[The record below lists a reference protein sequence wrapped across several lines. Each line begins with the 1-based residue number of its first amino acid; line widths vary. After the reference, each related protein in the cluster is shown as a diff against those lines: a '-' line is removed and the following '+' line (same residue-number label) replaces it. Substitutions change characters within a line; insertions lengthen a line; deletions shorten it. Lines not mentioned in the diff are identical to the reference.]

1 MGNKCKRILAIH
13 DFSGF
18 GHTSLMVCIP
28 IMYRMGIRVCALP
41 SAYLSANTDYP
52 EPIWIDMSSYLD
64 KINAHWQEIG
74 LSFDAISSGFLAS
87 PAQVVQIGKVIESW
101 REKVKLVLIDPVMG
115 DYGKLYSCYDDNM
128 IVAMRELISLA
139 DVITPNYSEAAWL
152 AKGVIRKIGEEN
164 ELLDWCRKISEYGPQ
179 HIVVTSVPG
188 SVSDSLKVMY
198 YQAKLDKLSTYPFVK
213 KDGIYPGAGDCF
225 SALLLSGLVNDY
237 DFDASIK
244 ATIKI
249 ISRAM
254 EEPIIEGTDWREG
267 LPLEKIIQWD
277 LRSIFSETDA

>member
-1 MGNKCKRILAIH
+1 MENKSKRILAIH

-52 EPIWIDMSSYLD
+52 EPIWIDMSSYLE
-64 KINAHWQEIG
+64 KINEHWHKIG

-87 PAQVVQIGKVIESW
+87 PTQVEQIGSVIESW
-101 REKVKLVLIDPVMG
+101 KEKVKVVLIDPVMG
-115 DYGKLYSCYDDNM
+115 DYGKLYSCYDDKM
-128 IVAMRELISLA
+128 IGAMRELISLA

-152 AKGVIRKIGEEN
+152 ARGKIRNIGEEN
-164 ELLDWCRKISEYGPQ
+164 ELLDWCRKISEYGPE
-179 HIVVTSVPG
+179 HIVITSVPG
-188 SVSDSLKVMY
+188 SASDSLQVMY
-198 YQAKLDKLSTYPFVK
+198 YETKLDKLTTYPFVK

-225 SALLLSGLVNDY
+225 SALMLAGLVNDY
-237 DFDASIK
+237 SFDSSIK

-249 ISRAM
+249 ITRAM
-254 EEPIIEGTDWREG
+254 EEPVIEGTNWREG

>member
-1 MGNKCKRILAIH
+1 MENKSKRILAIH

-18 GHTSLMVCIP
+18 GHPSLMVCIP

-52 EPIWIDMSSYLD
+52 EPIWIDMSSYLE
-64 KINAHWQEIG
+64 KINEHWHKIG

-87 PAQVVQIGKVIESW
+87 PTQVEQIGSVIESW
-101 REKVKLVLIDPVMG
+101 KEKVKVVLIDPVMG
-115 DYGKLYSCYDDNM
+115 DYGKLYSCYDDKM
-128 IVAMRELISLA
+128 IGAMRELISLA

-152 AKGVIRKIGEEN
+152 ARGKIRNIGEEN
-164 ELLDWCRKISEYGPQ
+164 ELLDWCRKISEYGPE
-179 HIVVTSVPG
+179 HIVITSVPG
-188 SVSDSLKVMY
+188 SASDSLQVMY
-198 YQAKLDKLSTYPFVK
+198 YETKLDKLTTYPFVK

-225 SALLLSGLVNDY
+225 SALMLAGLVNDY
-237 DFDASIK
+237 SFDSSIK

-249 ISRAM
+249 ITRAM
-254 EEPIIEGTDWREG
+254 EEPVMEGTNWREG

>member
-1 MGNKCKRILAIH
+1 
-13 DFSGF
+13 
-18 GHTSLMVCIP
+18 MVCIP

-52 EPIWIDMSSYLD
+52 EPIWIDMSSYLE
-64 KINAHWQEIG
+64 KINEHWHKIG

-87 PAQVVQIGKVIESW
+87 PTQVEQIGSVIESW
-101 REKVKLVLIDPVMG
+101 KEKVKVVLIDPVMG
-115 DYGKLYSCYDDNM
+115 DYGKLYSCYDDKM
-128 IVAMRELISLA
+128 IGAMRELISLA

-152 AKGVIRKIGEEN
+152 ARGKIRNIGEEN
-164 ELLDWCRKISEYGPQ
+164 ELLDWCRKISEYGPE
-179 HIVVTSVPG
+179 HIVITSVPG
-188 SVSDSLKVMY
+188 SASDSLQVMY
-198 YQAKLDKLSTYPFVK
+198 YETKLDKLTTYPFVK

-225 SALLLSGLVNDY
+225 SALMLAGLVNDY
-237 DFDASIK
+237 SFDSSIK

-249 ISRAM
+249 ITRAM
-254 EEPIIEGTDWREG
+254 EEPVMEGTNWREG

>member
-1 MGNKCKRILAIH
+1 MENKSKRILAIH

-52 EPIWIDMSSYLD
+52 EPMWIDMSSYLE
-64 KINAHWQEIG
+64 KINEHWHKIG

-87 PAQVVQIGKVIESW
+87 PTQVEQIGSVIESW
-101 REKVKLVLIDPVMG
+101 KEKVKVVLIDPVMG
-115 DYGKLYSCYDDNM
+115 DYGKLYSCYDNKM
-128 IVAMRELISLA
+128 IGAMRELISLA

-152 AKGVIRKIGEEN
+152 ARGKIRNIGEEN
-164 ELLDWCRKISEYGPQ
+164 ELLDWCRKISEYGPE
-179 HIVVTSVPG
+179 HIVITSVPG
-188 SVSDSLKVMY
+188 SASDSLQVMY
-198 YQAKLDKLSTYPFVK
+198 YETKLDKLTTYPFVK

-225 SALLLSGLVNDY
+225 SALMLAGLVNDY
-237 DFDASIK
+237 SFDSSIK

-249 ISRAM
+249 ITRAM
-254 EEPIIEGTDWREG
+254 EEPVMEGTNWREG

-277 LRSIFSETDA
+277 LRSIFSSNDA

>member
-1 MGNKCKRILAIH
+1 MENKSKRILAIH

-52 EPIWIDMSSYLD
+52 EPIWIDMSSYLE
-64 KINAHWQEIG
+64 KINEHWHKIG

-87 PAQVVQIGKVIESW
+87 PTQVEQIGSVIESW
-101 REKVKLVLIDPVMG
+101 KEKVKVVLIDPVMG
-115 DYGKLYSCYDDNM
+115 DYGKLYSCYDDKM
-128 IVAMRELISLA
+128 IGAMRELISLA
-139 DVITPNYSEAAWL
+139 EVITPNYSEAAWL
-152 AKGVIRKIGEEN
+152 ARGKIRNIGEEN
-164 ELLDWCRKISEYGPQ
+164 ELLDWCRKISEYGPE
-179 HIVVTSVPG
+179 HIVITSVPG
-188 SVSDSLKVMY
+188 SASDSLQVMY
-198 YQAKLDKLSTYPFVK
+198 YETKLDKLTTYPFVK

-225 SALLLSGLVNDY
+225 SALMLAGLVNDY
-237 DFDASIK
+237 SFDSSIK

-249 ISRAM
+249 ITRAM
-254 EEPIIEGTDWREG
+254 EEPVMEGTNWREG

-277 LRSIFSETDA
+277 LRSIFSSNDA

>member
-1 MGNKCKRILAIH
+1 MENKSKRILAIH

-52 EPIWIDMSSYLD
+52 EPIWIDMSSYLE
-64 KINAHWQEIG
+64 KINEHWHKIG

-87 PAQVVQIGKVIESW
+87 PTQVEQIGSVIESW
-101 REKVKLVLIDPVMG
+101 KEKVKVVLIDPVMG
-115 DYGKLYSCYDDNM
+115 DYGKLYSCYDDKM
-128 IVAMRELISLA
+128 IGAMRELISLA

-152 AKGVIRKIGEEN
+152 ARGKIRNIGEEN
-164 ELLDWCRKISEYGPQ
+164 ELLDWCRKISEYGPE
-179 HIVVTSVPG
+179 HIVITSVPG
-188 SVSDSLKVMY
+188 SASDSLQVMY
-198 YQAKLDKLSTYPFVK
+198 YETKLDKLTTYPFVK

-225 SALLLSGLVNDY
+225 SALMLAGLVNDY
-237 DFDASIK
+237 SFDSSIK

-249 ISRAM
+249 ITRAM
-254 EEPIIEGTDWREG
+254 EEPVMEGTNWREG

-277 LRSIFSETDA
+277 LRSIFSSNDA

>member
-1 MGNKCKRILAIH
+1 MENKSKRILAIH

-52 EPIWIDMSSYLD
+52 EPIWIDMSSYLE
-64 KINAHWQEIG
+64 KINEHWHKIG

-87 PAQVVQIGKVIESW
+87 PTQVEQIGSVIESW
-101 REKVKLVLIDPVMG
+101 KEKVKVVLIDPVMG
-115 DYGKLYSCYDDNM
+115 DYGKLYSCYDNKM
-128 IVAMRELISLA
+128 IGAMRELISLA

-152 AKGVIRKIGEEN
+152 ARGKIRNIGEEN
-164 ELLDWCRKISEYGPQ
+164 ELLDWCRKISEYGPE
-179 HIVVTSVPG
+179 HIVITSVPG
-188 SVSDSLKVMY
+188 SASDSLQVMY
-198 YQAKLDKLSTYPFVK
+198 YETKLDKLTTYPFVK

-225 SALLLSGLVNDY
+225 SALMLAGLVNDY
-237 DFDASIK
+237 SFDSSIK

-249 ISRAM
+249 ITRAM
-254 EEPIIEGTDWREG
+254 EEPVMEGTNWREG